1 MMRYWILTLPL
12 LCSACATV
20 PANDAAICAGTAPA
34 VAAHA
39 GALAGLDPRRDPD
52 VAAILTGDHLIRQI
66 DAGCGR

>member
-1 MMRYWILTLPL
+1 MRYWTLMFLPL
-12 LCSACATV
+12 LPACATV
-20 PANDAAICAGTAPA
+20 PTNEPAICAGTAAA

-39 GALAGLDPRRDPD
+39 GALAELDPRRDPD